1 MKEIK
6 VDEVKLKIDYEII
19 QHFSQHLYGSPNKAI
34 EELVSNSFDAAAQE
48 VRVYIPSTQ
57 TKNNVIVWDDGD
69 SMDVK
74 GIHNLWWIARSPKRA
89 ENREIVVNKNGA
101 TYKRKVI
108 GKFGIGKLASYAV
121 GDKITHLCKRDGEF
135 LLVRVNYIKL
145 EKLGEKARKEEVAEQ
160 NSEIDKKEQ
169 KNSEFFTTPIIKL
182 TESGALQFIE
192 NLFDGD
198 GSTTKTKAAIKNLF
212 AKDSWTVAVISNLKT
227 EKLSLLTFGRLNW
240 LLGTGMPLRP
250 DFKVW
255 LNDESV
261 SSKLQ
266 KAALHTWNFG
276 TTEIQE
282 AIKNVWSDEKEKGNV
297 SEEPVFNNQVGLNP
311 NERTENVP
319 FVELP
324 NLGKVFG
331 EMRIFD
337 ESLVKGKASDFA
349 RSHGFFILVRG
360 RLLNA
365 EDDKLFIKHPSYGA
379 FYRSQ
384 FVINADGLDM
394 ELLAD
399 RERLNKETP
408 RTIELEILSRAVY
421 NAVRSKS
428 ESVEQ
433 EKAEKIKTES
443 LLPTRSRDFYREPI
457 NALLAQSEESVRV
470 KFEINTPQVSRKVLK
485 QDEQL
490 SLFAPEEGGFQINES
505 HPLYKQLKTDLG
517 NGEVAKKAYRYF
529 EAIAIADRILEGHLH
544 LVGLDEETIS
554 KIMQWRDG
562 QLRQFAETFEHNH
575 SDLAIELWNAS
586 FKSGKEFEEPLAEIL
601 RSMGFKCKVDGASG
615 KADVIVAAHIGTKSY
630 KLIFEAKGKKS
641 EHALP
646 NDKAEISGGASHL
659 EGIES
664 THVVIVARAFA
675 GFGKNEEN
683 DAAVLKEC
691 RAIQD
696 KAASIMTVEAI
707 ILLHQAMERYHY
719 SLDLLKDIF
728 CIIEPP
734 ITKKRRI
741 QELHSPTRNFDY
753 KTVIEDIWKRQSEEA
768 DNEPVFFGSVRQLN
782 SDWKNK
788 YSLDE
793 FQAKLQA
800 LEQLSDGR
808 ILINSTEKTI
818 ELGAEPKHL
827 FEYIEKNLKSYSDDS
842 ELSFLK
848 P

>member
-1 MKEIK
+1 MEERIS
-6 VDEVKLKIDYEII
+6 EVKLKIDYEII
-19 QHFSQHLYGSPNKAI
+19 QHFSQHLYGSPNKAV

-48 VRVYIPSTQ
+48 VHVYIPSSQ
-57 TKNNVIVWDDGD
+57 TKDNVIVWDDGE

-74 GIHNLWWIARSPKRA
+74 GIHNLWWIARSPKRD
-89 ENREIVVNKNGA
+89 ENREVEVKNNGVS
-101 TYKRKVI
+101 YKRKVI

-121 GDKITHLCKRDGEF
+121 GNKITHLCKRDGEF
-135 LLVRVNYIKL
+135 LVVSVNYTEL
-145 EKLGEKARKEEVAEQ
+145 EELGEKTRQDELDEKNLGNDNEQ
-160 NSEIDKKEQ
+160 DSPA
-169 KNSEFFTTPIIKL
+169 FFTTPIIKL
-182 TESGALQFIE
+182 DESAALKFIE
-192 NLFDGD
+192 DLFDGN
-198 GSTTKTKAAIKNLF
+198 GKNVKTDATIKKLF
-212 AKDSWTVAVISNLKT
+212 KKDSWTLAAISNLKS
-227 EKLSLLTFGRLNW
+227 EKLSLLTVGRLNW

-250 DFKVW
+250 DFKLW
-255 LNDESV
+255 LNDEKV

-266 KAALHTWNFG
+266 TSALYVWNFE
-276 TTEIQE
+276 TKEIQE
-282 AIKNVWSDEKEKGNV
+282 AIINLWSDEKDSGRV
-297 SEEPVFNNQVGLNP
+297 TGEPLFDREAGLNS
-311 NERTENVP
+311 NQITEKVP
-319 FVELP
+319 FVQLP

-337 ESLVKGKASDFA
+337 ESLVKGKPSDLA
-349 RSHGFFILVRG
+349 RSHGFFVLVRG

-384 FVINADGLDM
+384 FVINADELDT

-408 RTIELEILSRAVY
+408 RTIELEILSHAIY
-421 NAVRSKS
+421 NALRIKS
-428 ESVEQ
+428 EAVEK

-457 NALLAQSEESVRV
+457 NALLAQSDDSVRAN
-470 KFEINTPQVSRKVLK
+470 FEINTPQVKRKQLK
-485 QDEQL
+485 QEEQL
-490 SLFAPEEGGFQINES
+490 SLFVPEDGGFQINEA

-517 NGEVAKKAYRYF
+517 NGEVAKRAYRYF
-529 EAIAIADRILEGHLH
+529 EAIAIADRVLEGHLH
-544 LVGLDEETIS
+544 LVGLEEETIS

-562 QLRQFAETFEHNH
+562 QLRQFADTFRHNH
-575 SDLAIELWNAS
+575 SDLATELWNAS
-586 FKSGKEFEEPLAEIL
+586 FKTGKEFEEPLAEIL

-630 KLIFEAKGKKS
+630 KLIFEAKGSRS

-646 NDKAEISGGASHL
+646 NDKAEISGGASHI
-659 EGIES
+659 EGTES
-664 THVVIVARAFA
+664 THVVIVAREFA

-696 KAASIMTVEAI
+696 KAASIMTVEAL

-719 SLDLLKDIF
+719 SLDLLENVF
-728 CIIEPP
+728 CKIEPP
-734 ITKKRRI
+734 AVKKRRI
-741 QELHSPTRNFDY
+741 EELQSPTQNFDY
-753 KTVIEDIWKRQSEEA
+753 KAFIEEIWKRQSEEA
-768 DNEPVFFGSVRQLN
+768 DNEPVFFGSVRQQN
-782 SDWKNK
+782 FEWKKK

-793 FQAKLQA
+793 FLAKLQA

-808 ILINSTEKTI
+808 IKINSTEKTV
-818 ELGAEPKHL
+818 ELGVEPKHL
-827 FEYIEKNLKSYSDDS
+827 LEYIEKNLKSYSDDS